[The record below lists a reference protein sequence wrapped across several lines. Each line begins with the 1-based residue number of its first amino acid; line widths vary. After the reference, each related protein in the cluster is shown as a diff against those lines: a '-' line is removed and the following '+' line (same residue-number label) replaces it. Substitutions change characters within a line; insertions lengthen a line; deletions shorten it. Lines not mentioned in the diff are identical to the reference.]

1 MQGGC
6 AIPARLLAAAAAA
19 GAGAAG
25 DVAAKGRGKGK
36 EQACPQYS
44 HSASL
49 PISPS
54 GPVSLGKGR
63 VERGVSRRGQ
73 AVPEEGASPYSKGK
87 TGRAGPRSSAVLRS
101 VREIAWAES
110 GSFLPLALLSDLSQK
125 LLPPLF
131 AHSEWLLVFQLFP
144 LPRIPD

>member
-6 AIPARLLAAAAAA
+6 AIPACLLAAAVAA

-25 DVAAKGRGKGK
+25 DVAAKGRGEGK

-63 VERGVSRRGQ
+63 VERGLSRGGQ
-73 AVPEEGASPYSKGK
+73 AVPVPEDGGSQFSKGK
-87 TGRAGPRSSAVLRS
+87 MGRAGPSSSVVLRN
-101 VREIAWAES
+101 VREIAWAEP
-110 GSFLPLALLSDLSQK
+110 GSFLPLALVSDLSQK
-125 LLPPLF
+125 HSPPSF
-131 AHSEWLLVFQLFP
+131 CP
-144 LPRIPD
+144 L